1 MKNTRRM
8 KRMARNRQ
16 TVTKMNLTSLMDVF
30 TILVFFLLVNSA
42 STEVLETPKEIKL
55 PASVVEDKPRE
66 TVVIFISPETVTVQ
80 GEAVVR
86 TEEIAVQE
94 GVRVHPIGDRLAQ
107 VRDSIIGLRTRNVA
121 ESQEVTILAD
131 RSVPFEVVK
140 KVMSTC
146 TGEGYG
152 RISLAVL
159 QKGAKTAMAGSPP
172 RAS

>member
-1 MKNTRRM
+1 M
-8 KRMARNRQ
+8 KRMSRNRQ
-16 TVTKMNLTSLMDVF
+16 TVTRMNLTSLMDVF

-42 STEVLETPKEIKL
+42 ATEVLETPKQITL

-66 TVVIFISPETVTVQ
+66 TVVIFISPDEVTVQ

-86 TEEIAVQE
+86 TEDILTME
-94 GVRVHPIGDRLAQ
+94 GQNVGPIGERLAE
-107 VRDSIIGLRTRNVA
+107 VSASIIGLRTQAVA

-131 RSVPFEVVK
+131 RKVPFQVVK

-146 TGEGYG
+146 TGQGYG

-159 QKGAKTAMAGSPP
+159 QKASQTAYRNQPP